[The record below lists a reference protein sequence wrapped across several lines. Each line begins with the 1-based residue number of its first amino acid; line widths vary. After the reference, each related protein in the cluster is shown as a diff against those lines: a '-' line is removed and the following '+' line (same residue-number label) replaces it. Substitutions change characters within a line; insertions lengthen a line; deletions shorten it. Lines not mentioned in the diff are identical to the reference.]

1 MMRMRTR
8 PTNFVSPL
16 AVGGKVA
23 TVLVFSGCLTH
34 RASAITAGQPV
45 TIGAVQDNNPIKIT
59 YGSYSSVT
67 SAAPVANYAV
77 SYIVPASDWA
87 TTGAVNITFQI
98 FNPGGL
104 NSGASPKSSQG
115 IGYNL
120 VSTASSG
127 LQYTST
133 TSAAL
138 ASVTVPT
145 VGTLTANVTVTG
157 FGNYPGGGSIPSAS
171 SYNYLA
177 ASSTTLNAP
186 TSPATGGGDIIAWVL
201 TPNAGKKIYV
211 SDFYNTQTAD
221 GVGIY
226 SAFHLQSVNGGG
238 SAVIGATAPN
248 IVFAAPEPG
257 TWAAG
262 VGVLAILGGQ
272 AYSRRRSLARREK

>member
-1 MMRMRTR
+1 
-8 PTNFVSPL
+8 
-16 AVGGKVA
+16 VA
-23 TVLVFSGCLTH
+23 
-34 RASAITAGQPV
+34 I
-45 TIGAVQDNNPIKIT
+45 
-59 YGSYSSVT
+59 YE
-67 SAAPVANYAV
+67 V
-77 SYIVPASDWA
+77 SYVVPASDWA

-104 NSGASPKSSQG
+104 NSGSIPKSTQG

-120 VSTASSG
+120 VSTAAPG

-133 TSAAL
+133 TSAAVG
-138 ASVTVPT
+138 SVAVPS
-145 VGTLTANVTVTG
+145 VGTVTATVTATG
-157 FGNYPGGGSIPSAS
+157 FGNYPTGGSIPSAS

-177 ASSTTLNAP
+177 ASSTTVTAP

-211 SDFYNTQTAD
+211 SDFYNTPTAD

-226 SAFHLQSVNGGG
+226 SAFHIQGVNGA
-238 SAVIGATAPN
+238 SSVIGASAPN

-272 AYSRRRSLARREK
+272 AYSRRRTPLSRGK